1 VPIVCEWEMLNMK
14 GRPHGHAPQDSS
26 QAIQRLASVK
36 KIIITDF
43 QLFFSYSITAPNC
56 SKLFSI
62 NSLLVNGLRSFF
74 LFFSERKKKIRL
86 SIFPVHLDRGYSEY
100 YSITFW

>member
-1 VPIVCEWEMLNMK
+1 MK

-36 KIIITDF
+36 KKIITDF

-56 SKLFSI
+56 HKLFSI
-62 NSLLVNGLRSFF
+62 NSLLVNGLRSFVF
-74 LFFSERKKKIRL
+74 LKEKNQ
-86 SIFPVHLDRGYSEY
+86 
-100 YSITFW
+100 TFNISCASRPWI

>member
-1 VPIVCEWEMLNMK
+1 MK

-26 QAIQRLASVK
+26 QAIQRLTSVTK

-56 SKLFSI
+56 HKLFSI
-62 NSLLVNGLRSFF
+62 NSLLVNGLRSFVF
-74 LFFSERKKKIRL
+74 LKEKNQ
-86 SIFPVHLDRGYSEY
+86 
-100 YSITFW
+100 TFNISCASRPWI